1 MGAPSIASLLPRAE
15 VLAEVH
21 AVVLVEELRD
31 LGREI
36 EIRVDPARFRP
47 SDKMHQ
53 RASTKRLRE
62 LTDWTPQVGIEEGL
76 RRLLKHEGMVA

>member
-1 MGAPSIASLLPRAE
+1 M
-15 VLAEVH
+15 
-21 AVVLVEELRD
+21 LVEELRD